1 MLSHNSQKSKLQ
13 TNTSTDPTLI
23 IMKLIVPSLVALA
36 MAVEPVSAAYLRTA
50 QAQTNLVD
58 KSLGVEQGEVY
69 VEIDNTIGDLDA
81 KCRLVFMNAFNDS
94 YDQIYGIDGGMSVF
108 IESEEVIPADVKNL
122 AAPPRVG
129 YLWKTYYVS

>member
-1 MLSHNSQKSKLQ
+1 MLTMMQASECEAFHTATTVKIFNDAPIRITEASSFSKVSKQ
-13 TNTSTDPTLI
+13 
-23 IMKLIVPSLVALA
+23 VAKI
-36 MAVEPVSAAYLRTA
+36 AVDTEA
-50 QAQTNLVD
+50 NL
-58 KSLGVEQGEVY
+58 SIEEGEVY

-94 YDQIYGIDGGMSVF
+94 YDQIYGIDGGMSVV
-108 IESEEVIPADVKNL
+108 IESEEVIPGDVKNL